1 MIISLQKTETIDS
14 NKRFARDFY
23 SFQSLIDAL
32 NKKDIPADLTT
43 SINQIII
50 FINSMHASDKIVIR
64 RIEEGKNKILEM
76 VERRLGLVRKKQY
89 HNYWITMGVTLYGLP
104 VGVVLYFLSGNLA
117 FIIPGLP
124 IGMLIGIW
132 VGNRKDRKAETNGKQ
147 LEIE

>member
-50 FINSMHASDKIVIR
+50 FINSMHASDKIVENR
-64 RIEEGKNKILEM
+64 RGEK
-76 VERRLGLVRKKQY
+76 
-89 HNYWITMGVTLYGLP
+89 
-104 VGVVLYFLSGNLA
+104 
-117 FIIPGLP
+117 
-124 IGMLIGIW
+124 
-132 VGNRKDRKAETNGKQ
+132 
-147 LEIE
+147 